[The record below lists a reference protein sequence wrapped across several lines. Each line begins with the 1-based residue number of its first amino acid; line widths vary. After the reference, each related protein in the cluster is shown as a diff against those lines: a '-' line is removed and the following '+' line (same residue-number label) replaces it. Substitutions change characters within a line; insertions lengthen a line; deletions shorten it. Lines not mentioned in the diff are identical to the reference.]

1 MAPLQPE
8 DGGRLARAPAAA
20 LTARHSGHRGL
31 HNAAEI
37 MHTAV
42 SRDQPVPRKSK
53 RESLHRT
60 QGGPVDVVPG
70 PFAPEIAARL
80 LHLIVEEL
88 RTVGADIVAV
98 NLEIRGDM
106 ASW

>member
-1 MAPLQPE
+1 MRSHVEETEQDGYPQRIVMA
-8 DGGRLARAPAAA
+8 
-20 LTARHSGHRGL
+20 
-31 HNAAEI
+31 
-37 MHTAV
+37 
-42 SRDQPVPRKSK
+42 
-53 RESLHRT
+53 
-60 QGGPVDVVPG
+60 VDFVPG

-98 NLEIRGDM
+98 NLQIRGDM

>member
-1 MAPLQPE
+1 MVRSHFDASEQE
-8 DGGRLARAPAAA
+8 GAAQRIA
-20 LTARHSGHRGL
+20 MT
-31 HNAAEI
+31 
-37 MHTAV
+37 
-42 SRDQPVPRKSK
+42 
-53 RESLHRT
+53 
-60 QGGPVDVVPG
+60 VDIVPG

-98 NLEIRGDM
+98 NLEIRGEM

>member
-1 MAPLQPE
+1 VRSHFDELE
-8 DGGRLARAPAAA
+8 
-20 LTARHSGHRGL
+20 
-31 HNAAEI
+31 
-37 MHTAV
+37 
-42 SRDQPVPRKSK
+42 
-53 RESLHRT
+53 
-60 QGGPVDVVPG
+60 QGGNAQRIVMAVDVVPG

-88 RTVGADIVAV
+88 RTIGADIVAV

>member
-1 MAPLQPE
+1 MRSHFDEIEQNGNAQRIVMAI
-8 DGGRLARAPAAA
+8 D
-20 LTARHSGHRGL
+20 
-31 HNAAEI
+31 I
-37 MHTAV
+37 
-42 SRDQPVPRKSK
+42 
-53 RESLHRT
+53 
-60 QGGPVDVVPG
+60 VPG